1 MNRLFATIAF
11 FTLTVNAFSQRITVS
26 GYVKDSR
33 SGETL
38 IAAEVLSGRDGVVA
52 DNDGRY
58 AISLSAGETTLHYY
72 YTGYHSQTVTC
83 ILQRDTVIN
92 IGLEQSE
99 ALTASR
105 IVAVSETG
113 SHSTLMGAMK
123 IPADALQKAPV
134 ILGEQDVLKTIQ
146 LLPGIQSGM
155 DGFSSFFVR
164 GGGVDENMFLL
175 DGVPLYNVSHM
186 LGLFSAFT
194 PESVKN
200 ATVYKGAFPARYGG
214 RVSGIVDIRTNE
226 GDQYKI
232 HGAAGVGLL
241 SSKLHIEG
249 PIVKGKTTF
258 SLSGRLMHTGL
269 FAPVLKLAKVGL
281 NYNFYD
287 MTAKFT
293 HRFSDND
300 KLSLSAFAG
309 RDHFIYNR
317 KGENEKINWG
327 NIMAALRWHH
337 VFDGKWSLSTQ
348 AAFNSFGSHA
358 EYGSSND
365 NYIYNSAYKSLIRD
379 FSLTSDL
386 DGKITNRQHVQAG
399 MSVISHF
406 FSPSTHY
413 VMNENNGEKKVLAD
427 LSSEPHYN
435 GWEASVY
442 AQDEITVLPGFTIL
456 PGIRYV
462 LMTSSGSAHHSIQP
476 RLTARFGF
484 KSGLSFKAG
493 YARMGQYV
501 HQLASSNITLPSDIW
516 VPITSKI
523 KPVISD
529 IGSLGAYYDGMS
541 GWDFSVEAYIKYSQ
555 NVLDYRDGA
564 SMFGSVSG
572 WENLVEMGISRSFGI
587 ELYAERTIGPVT
599 GWIAYTLSKTE
610 RRFPSGYIN
619 SGNWYPSKYDRRHVF
634 NLYADWTISRNLDI
648 SATWS
653 IMSGGWL
660 SLPERTIA
668 YLNVSQ
674 NKIDALRNHLGV
686 AAQVTYYYPSRN
698 NYHLPP
704 SHTLNISVNL
714 RKPVKHGVNF
724 WSFSIYNLY
733 NALNP
738 NMVFMSL
745 EQYSGNNDNKP
756 IVVKKVTFLPVI
768 PSFSYTFKF

>member
-1 MNRLFATIAF
+1 
-11 FTLTVNAFSQRITVS
+11 
-26 GYVKDSR
+26 
-33 SGETL
+33 
-38 IAAEVLSGRDGVVA
+38 
-52 DNDGRY
+52 
-58 AISLSAGETTLHYY
+58 
-72 YTGYHSQTVTC
+72 
-83 ILQRDTVIN
+83 
-92 IGLEQSE
+92 
-99 ALTASR
+99 
-105 IVAVSETG
+105 
-113 SHSTLMGAMK
+113 
-123 IPADALQKAPV
+123 
-134 ILGEQDVLKTIQ
+134 
-146 LLPGIQSGM
+146 
-155 DGFSSFFVR
+155 
-164 GGGVDENMFLL
+164 
-175 DGVPLYNVSHM
+175 
-186 LGLFSAFT
+186 
-194 PESVKN
+194 
-200 ATVYKGAFPARYGG
+200 
-214 RVSGIVDIRTNE
+214 
-226 GDQYKI
+226 
-232 HGAAGVGLL
+232 
-241 SSKLHIEG
+241 
-249 PIVKGKTTF
+249 
-258 SLSGRLMHTGL
+258 
-269 FAPVLKLAKVGL
+269 
-281 NYNFYD
+281 
-287 MTAKFT
+287 
-293 HRFSDND
+293 
-300 KLSLSAFAG
+300 
-309 RDHFIYNR
+309 
-317 KGENEKINWG
+317 
-327 NIMAALRWHH
+327 
-337 VFDGKWSLSTQ
+337 
-348 AAFNSFGSHA
+348 
-358 EYGSSND
+358 
-365 NYIYNSAYKSLIRD
+365 
-379 FSLTSDL
+379 
-386 DGKITNRQHVQAG
+386 
-399 MSVISHF
+399 
-406 FSPSTHY
+406 
-413 VMNENNGEKKVLAD
+413 
-427 LSSEPHYN
+427 
-435 GWEASVY
+435 
-442 AQDEITVLPGFTIL
+442 
-456 PGIRYV
+456 
-462 LMTSSGSAHHSIQP
+462 
-476 RLTARFGF
+476 
-484 KSGLSFKAG
+484 
-493 YARMGQYV
+493 MGQYV

-756 IVVKKVTFLPVI
+756 IVVKKVTYLPVI